1 MSARFKGRRREV
13 ERLLLDV
20 TTWARSADDVHALV
34 LVGSYA
40 RSQARMGSDVDLTVL
55 SDNAEGY
62 LADDAWFRQ
71 LRPGCR
77 LIRSATWGPVQ
88 ERRYRLTSGLHVEF
102 GFAPLSW
109 ARVPLDA
116 GTRRVLGDGHRIL
129 HDPHDQLAGAVRD
142 LQGHKP

>member
-1 MSARFKGRRREV
+1 
-13 ERLLLDV
+13 
-20 TTWARSADDVHALV
+20 
-34 LVGSYA
+34 
-40 RSQARMGSDVDLTVL
+40 MGSDVDLTVL

-71 LRPGCR
+71 LRPGSR

-116 GTRRVLGDGHRIL
+116 GTRRVLGDGHRASSTTHTTNSQEPSATSKGISRNSL
-129 HDPHDQLAGAVRD
+129 DRTQL
-142 LQGHKP
+142 P